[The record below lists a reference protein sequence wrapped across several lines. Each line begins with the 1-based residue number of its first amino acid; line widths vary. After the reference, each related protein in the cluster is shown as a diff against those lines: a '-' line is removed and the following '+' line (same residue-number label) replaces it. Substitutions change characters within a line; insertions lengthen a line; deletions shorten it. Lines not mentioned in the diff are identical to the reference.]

1 MNKKKTVHIISHTH
15 WDREWYLPYEKH
27 HYLLIEVM
35 DQLLDTLE
43 TDPNF
48 KSFHLDGQTIIL
60 DDYLQVRPEKA
71 DQIKKLIEA
80 GRLEVGPWYV
90 LQDEF
95 LTSSEANV
103 RNLQYGMRDAKKW
116 GGLSKIGY
124 FPDSFGNIGQAPQIL
139 QQADIKAAAFG
150 RGVKPTGF
158 NNAVIDAS
166 AYESPYSEMKW
177 QSPDGTE
184 VTGILFANW
193 YCNGNEI
200 PVDEEKAMRYWD
212 EHLKNLETFAS
223 TTHLLMLN
231 GCDHQPIQMNLSEA
245 IALANRLYPDYTFVH
260 SSFNDYIDAITK
272 ETKEQDLKVVEG
284 ELRSQHTDG
293 WGTLV
298 NTASSRVYLK
308 QMNEKTQ
315 TLLEKVA
322 EPLAAFRYLI
332 DQTYDHDLF
341 AYAWKTLM
349 QNHPHDSICGCSV
362 DEVHDEMV
370 TRFKKSEHFTEM
382 LIDRTLEEI
391 IKHIHTDVFDDEEV
405 YPFVV
410 FNTLGDPRTD
420 TVTVTLDLKRAYYRD
435 GVNKASLRKLSVDGF
450 VVTDE
455 HKNVYPVQ
463 IEDQGL
469 VFDYDLPD
477 DRFRQPYMAR
487 RVTLTFNAQA
497 LPALGYQV
505 FALVKGDCPATS
517 LVNKACQ
524 MENDYL
530 TVEIAQN
537 GSLNITDKR
546 TAKKYRG
553 LNVYED
559 TGDIG
564 NEYMYKQSSDGL
576 VRTTENEVAQIE
588 LVEDSPISA
597 TYKIT
602 HEWLLPESAQET
614 LEQEQKELVWFTN
627 RQSERSLKE
636 KPLKIETFVTLSH
649 QATYVD
655 VKTTLNNNI
664 KDHRLRALFNTAMK
678 TEHHYAESVFEAAKR
693 QNTPNSEWT
702 NPDYSQHQ
710 QGYVDVSS
718 VQQGL
723 CIANKGL
730 NEYEILSSQETT
742 IAVTLLR
749 AVGELGDW
757 GHFPTPKAQC
767 LGEQTVEYRIIPHS
781 GEAERF
787 DAYQLAHAFQT
798 PVITKALPVQG
809 GTYPA
814 THRFIGVD
822 KTKALSYSNVK
833 VAEASGDVML
843 RYVNLDH
850 QQHRLNLNADEK
862 WTYYQSDVIEREHQ
876 PLISNDVKV
885 NGHEVFTVGIKSSEV
900 SK

>member
-15 WDREWYLPYEKH
+15 WDREWYLPYEQH

-60 DDYLQVRPEKA
+60 DDYLQVRPERR

-80 GRLEVGPWYV
+80 GRIEVGPWYI

-200 PVDEEKAMRYWD
+200 PTDEQKAKVYWD
-212 EHLKNLETFAS
+212 EHLENLETFAS

-231 GCDHQPIQMNLSEA
+231 GCDHQPIQTNLSVA
-245 IALANRLYPDYTFVH
+245 IDLANRLYPDYTFVH
-260 SSFNDYIDAITK
+260 STFNDYIAAIT
-272 ETKEQDLKVVEG
+272 EESANEDLKVVEG

-308 QMNEKTQ
+308 QMNQKVQ

-322 EPLAAFRYLI
+322 EPLATFRYFI
-332 DQTYDHDLF
+332 DQTYDHDMF

-370 TRFKKSEHFTEM
+370 TRFNKSEHFTEM
-382 LIDRTLEEI
+382 LIDRTLDQLV
-391 IKHIHTDVFDDEEV
+391 KHIDTASFDTSDV

-410 FNTLGDPRTD
+410 FNTLAENRTD
-420 TVTVTLDLKRAYYRD
+420 QVSVTVDLKRAYYRD
-435 GVNKASLRKLSVDGF
+435 GVNKDVLRQIDVDGF
-450 VVTDE
+450 VVVDE
-455 HKNVYPVQ
+455 NKTLYPV
-463 IEDQGL
+463 EVDDHGL
-469 VFDYDLPD
+469 VFDYDLPED
-477 DRFRQPYMAR
+477 KFRQPYMAR
-487 RVTLTFNAQA
+487 RVTITFNAES

-505 FALVKGDCPATS
+505 FALVKGDVDVAT
-517 LVNKACQ
+517 LVTKEKQ
-524 MENDYL
+524 MENENL
-530 TVEIAQN
+530 SVEIMDN
-537 GSLNITDKR
+537 GSLTITDKR
-546 TAKKYRG
+546 TNQIYQG
-553 LNVYED
+553 LNIYED

-564 NEYMYKQSSDGL
+564 NEYMYKQSSDHL
-576 VRTTENEVAQIE
+576 VRTTEEESATIE
-588 LVEDSPISA
+588 LIENSAVKA

-614 LEQEQKELVWFTN
+614 LIKEQQELVWFTN
-627 RQSERSLKE
+627 RKSERSLKE
-636 KPLKIETFVTLSH
+636 QPLKIETYVTLTHS
-649 QATYVD
+649 ATYVD
-655 VKTTLNNNI
+655 VKATIANNI
-664 KDHRLRALFNTAMK
+664 KDHRLRALFKSNIETD
-678 TEHHYAESVFEAAKR
+678 HHYAESVFEAAKR
-693 QNTPNSEWT
+693 QNTPNREWT

-710 QGYVDVSS
+710 QSYVDVCN
-718 VQQGL
+718 QDRGL

-730 NEYEILSSQETT
+730 NEYEILAPDTT
-742 IAVTLLR
+742 MAVTLLR
-749 AVGELGDW
+749 SVGELGDW
-757 GHFPTPKAQC
+757 GYFPTPQAQC
-767 LGEQTVEYRIIPHS
+767 LGEQTVEYRIIPHG
-781 GEAERF
+781 GERERF
-787 DAYQLAHAFQT
+787 EAYQLAQTFQA
-798 PVITKALPVQG
+798 PLISKALPVQT
-809 GTYPA
+809 GTYPS
-814 THRFIGVD
+814 TYSFIELE
-822 KTKALSYSNVK
+822 KPSALSYSNVK
-833 VAEASGDVML
+833 VAEASNDVMVRL
-843 RYVNLDH
+843 VNLDEEAH
-850 QQHRLNLNADEK
+850 ACAIEQRNNR
-862 WTYYQSDVIEREHQ
+862 TYYQSDVIERKHQ
-876 PLISNDVKV
+876 PLKNDTVTMDA
-885 NGHEVFTVGIKSSEV
+885 HEIVTIGIHSDKEN
-900 SK
+900 K